1 MLANMC
7 SFCLT
12 DANMW
17 KPNQTDAL
25 MLSVDA
31 CDPSVDPCMLQ
42 SKHRYAFIQTAKA
55 ASVVQ
60 AGEVHAPLH

>member
-7 SFCLT
+7 SFRLT

-25 MLSVDA
+25 MLSVDK
-31 CDPSVDPCMLQ
+31 SPCMLQ